1 MEIMMKNIL
10 MLLIVLVF
18 SVGSFAQKNDSW
30 KTSPVKSDSMG
41 ARFTGNLLED
51 SRIALN
57 GYSGNLTSAPITVEG
72 RKSPF
77 LAGLFSLIIP
87 GSGEAY
93 AQSYWKAA
101 AFLAVEAA
109 AIGASVY
116 YNKKGDDA
124 TLDFQRYANA
134 NWSAVRYA
142 EWLNKYAPEMG
153 KDVVANIKIDPDA
166 TKAPQD
172 RVSFSEINAV
182 ERQLSTFSH
191 VLPGYGEQQY
201 YELIGKYHQFNH
213 GWAESDPNTAEY
225 LHNLPQQM
233 LDYAKMHILPDDTFY
248 KYADRAVV
256 VMVINHFLSALDAA
270 WTASRY
276 NKNLAVN
283 MELKQVNLTGL
294 SEIYPQVNFTYSF

>member
-1 MEIMMKNIL
+1 MKNIL
-10 MLLIVLVF
+10 MLLLVLA
-18 SVGSFAQKNDSW
+18 SSAGSFAQKNESLN
-30 KTSPVKSDSMG
+30 TSPVKSDSLA

-51 SRIALN
+51 SRIALKS
-57 GYSGNLTSAPITVEG
+57 YSGDLTSVPVTVEG

-109 AIGASVY
+109 AIGASKY

-142 EWLNKYAPEMG
+142 EWLNKYAPG
-153 KDVVANIKIDPDA
+153 FATAGQTIVANIKIDPDA

-172 RVSFSEINAV
+172 RVSFAEINAV

-213 GWAESDPNTAEY
+213 GWAESDPNTADY
-225 LHNLPQQM
+225 FNNLPQQM

-283 MELKQVNLTGL
+283 MQLKQVNLTGL
-294 SEIYPQVNFTYSF
+294 PEIYPQVNLTYSF

>member
-1 MEIMMKNIL
+1 MKNIL
-10 MLLIVLVF
+10 MLLMVVSLAC
-18 SVGSFAQKNDSW
+18 SSFAQQKGSLLR
-30 KTSPVKSDSMG
+30 SDSS
-41 ARFTGNLLED
+41 AVKFTGNLLED
-51 SRIALN
+51 SKTALKD
-57 GYSGNLTSAPITVEG
+57 YTGNMTVAPVSAG
-72 RKSPF
+72 DRKSPF
-77 LAGLFSLIIP
+77 LAGLFSILVP

-109 AIGASVY
+109 AIGATIY

-124 TLDFQRYANA
+124 TIDFQRYADA

-142 EWLNKYAPEMG
+142 EWLNRFAPE
-153 KDVVANIKIDPDA
+153 VANDNNVVSNIHIDPDG
-166 TKAPQD
+166 TKKPQD
-172 RVSFSEINAV
+172 RVSFAEINAV
-182 ERQLSTFSH
+182 ERQLPTFSH

-213 GWAESDPNTAEY
+213 GWAQSDPNTAEY

-233 LDYAKMHILPDDTFY
+233 LDYAQMHILPDDTFY

-283 MELKQVNLTGL
+283 MEVKQVYLGGLYEMYPQVNLT
-294 SEIYPQVNFTYSF
+294 YSF

>member
-1 MEIMMKNIL
+1 MKNIL
-10 MLLIVLVF
+10 MLLLVF
-18 SVGSFAQKNDSW
+18 AIFESSFAQGNDSW
-30 KTSPVKSDSMG
+30 KIPSERRDSTG
-41 ARFTGNLLED
+41 SKFTGNLIED
-51 SRIALN
+51 SKIALN
-57 GYSGNLTSAPITVEG
+57 SYNKNLTPVPITVEG
-72 RKSPF
+72 KKSPL
-77 LAGLFSLIIP
+77 LAGLFSLLIP

-93 AQSYWKAA
+93 VQSYWKAA

-109 AIGASVY
+109 AIGASIY

-124 TLDFQRYANA
+124 TLDFQRYADA

-142 EWLNKYAPEMG
+142 TWLNKYAPDLG

-166 TKAPQD
+166 TKKPQD
-172 RVSFSEINAV
+172 RVNFSEINAV
-182 ERQLSTFSH
+182 ERQLPTFSH
-191 VLPGYGEQQY
+191 VLPPYADQQY

-213 GWAESDPNTAEY
+213 GWKESDPNTAEY
-225 LHNLPQQM
+225 FNNLPQQM

-256 VMVINHFLSALDAA
+256 VMVINHFLSAIDAA

-283 MELKQVNLTGL
+283 MQLKQINLTGL
-294 SEIYPQVNFTYSF
+294 SEIYPQVNLTYSF

>member
-1 MEIMMKNIL
+1 MKNIL
-10 MLLIVLVF
+10 MLIIVLVIAG
-18 SVGSFAQKNDSW
+18 SSFAQRNDSW
-30 KTSPVKSDSMG
+30 KVTRSDSSSTK
-41 ARFTGNLLED
+41 FTGNLLED
-51 SRIALN
+51 SRIALS
-57 GYSGNLTSAPITVEG
+57 GYTQNTVQAPVTMEG

-77 LAGLFSLIIP
+77 LAGLFSILVP

-109 AIGASVY
+109 ALGASIY

-142 EWLNKYAPEMG
+142 EWLNKYAPEVANDS
-153 KDVVANIKIDPDA
+153 KVVSNIKIDPDA

-172 RVSFSEINAV
+172 RVSFAEINAV
-182 ERQLSTFSH
+182 ERQLPTFSH

-201 YELIGKYHQFNH
+201 FELIGKYHQFNH
-213 GWAESDPNTAEY
+213 GWAQSDPNTPVY
-225 LHNLPQQM
+225 LTNLPQQM
-233 LDYAKMHILPDDTFY
+233 LDYAKMHILPDDTYY
-248 KYADRAVV
+248 KYSDRAVV
-256 VMVINHFLSALDAA
+256 VMVINHFVSALDAA

-283 MELKQVNLTGL
+283 MQLKQVNLTGL
-294 SEIYPQVNFTYSF
+294 SVIYPQVNLTYSF